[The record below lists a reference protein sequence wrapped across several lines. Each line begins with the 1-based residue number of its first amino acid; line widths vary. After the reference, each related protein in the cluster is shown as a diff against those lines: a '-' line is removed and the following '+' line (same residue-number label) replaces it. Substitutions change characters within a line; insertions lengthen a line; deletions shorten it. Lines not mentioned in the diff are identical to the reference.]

1 MNAFAEFPTTLHWTA
16 DELAAAV
23 PLRLS
28 EMPLFAVDAQANCVS
43 AANARRRHAHALAG
57 SRLPAS
63 ALPWKVRVG

>member
-16 DELAAAV
+16 DELASAV

-28 EMPLFAVDAQANCVS
+28 ELPLFAADAQPGPAC
-43 AANARRRHAHALAG
+43 AANARRRHAHALAA

-63 ALPWKVRVG
+63 ALPSQVRVG